1 MIYIYIISDNNKHFE
16 TPIKEYQKRLAKK
29 VQLKIIKPS
38 KKDSISEI
46 VLDETEI
53 MLQLIKKQ
61 SGYKILLSIWGNQ
74 FDSIRFWKIIEQK
87 QAILW
92 DICFIIGWAYGL
104 DEEKI
109 WEYINTKFS
118 LSAMTFPHGLALLL
132 LYEQIYR
139 GECIKIWKKY
149 HH

>member
-1 MIYIYIISDNNKHFE
+1 MIFIYIISDNNKHFE
-16 TPIKEYQKRLAKK
+16 VPIKEYQKRLAKK

-38 KKDSISEI
+38 KKDSVSEI
-46 VLDETEI
+46 IADETTWMMNILEK
-53 MLQLIKKQ
+53 L
-61 SGYKILLSIWGNQ
+61 SAYKILLSIWAKQ
-74 FDSIRFWKIIEQK
+74 FDSINFGKIIEQK
-87 QAILW
+87 QSTNW
-92 DICFIIGWAYGL
+92 DITFIIGWAYWL
-104 DEEKI
+104 DETKI
-109 WEYINTKFS
+109 SDLIDTKFS